1 MYHPWST
8 RSHVMQQT
16 ALLRGLLAK
25 GYHITAVFPFPTNI
39 VDVGYKEIAV
49 KNAFSKILKVMT
61 ESMMNRDTRGV
72 WTFLSLLP
80 RLVEVMNSVLQDN
93 VDTQHKV
100 IEDLSIRNKSVDAM
114 IMTNHVSFLAN
125 SLYDHY
131 KCPII
136 SVSPPG
142 WTRLMKHVGN
152 PMNPAVHPD
161 SLMPFIEPLAFSERL
176 VNTFF
181 YAVMD
186 YDILGW
192 TWISIFADSA
202 LFDIQGFSKLPQKTS
217 LLLLCSN
224 FVTHSPRVLTA
235 NTVEVGGIHCR
246 EGETLPDDLLR
257 FLDAHPEGVVYVSF
271 GSSIKPSQMPP
282 ERKQVF
288 MNTFANLNHFVIWK
302 WDEDNIPN
310 LPPNVILRKWLPQQD
325 LLAHPNLRVFVTHGG
340 LLSVQEALYHQTPLV
355 GIPLGN
361 DQKANILRAEKN
373 GFAVSLDWNSIDQDK
388 FSAAI
393 NKAMNDDDLKENM
406 KRMHELFVDARD
418 PPLDRA
424 VWWVEYVLR
433 HKGAEFL
440 KPHSVDLPWY
450 QYHLLDVIAF
460 ILIILSLF
468 IFLIIKCLMFCCKFA
483 CPRKLKTD

>member
-8 RSHVMQQT
+8 RSHMMQQT

-49 KNAFSKILKVMT
+49 KNAFSKIMKVMT
-61 ESMMNRDTRGV
+61 DSMMNQDTTKV
-72 WTFLSLLP
+72 WTYLSLLP

-100 IEDLSIRNKSVDAM
+100 IEDLSLRNKSVDAM
-114 IMTNHVSFLAN
+114 IMTNYFSFLAN
-125 SLYDHY
+125 GLYDHY

-136 SVSPPG
+136 SMSPPG

-152 PMNPAVHPD
+152 PMNPAIHPD
-161 SLMPFIEPLAFSERL
+161 IIMPFIEPLVFSERL
-176 VNTFF
+176 VNTLFF
-181 YAVMD
+181 AVMD
-186 YDILGW
+186 FDILGW
-192 TWISIFADSA
+192 TWISIE
-202 LFDIQGFSKLPQKTS
+202 GFTKLPQKTS

-271 GSSIKPSQMPP
+271 GSSVKPSQMPP
-282 ERKQVF
+282 KRKQVF
-288 MNTFANLNHFVIWK
+288 MSTFANLNHFVIWK
-302 WDEDNIPN
+302 WDEDDIPN
-310 LPPNVILRKWLPQQD
+310 LPSNVMLHKWLPQQD

-361 DQKANILRAEKN
+361 DQKPNLMRAEKK
-373 GFAVSLDWNSIDQDK
+373 GYAIMLDWLSISSDK
-388 FSAAI
+388 FYAAI
-393 NKAMNDDDLKENM
+393 TRAMYEEELKENM
-406 KRMHELFVDARD
+406 KRMHTLFVDARD
-418 PPLDRA
+418 TPLDRA
-424 VWWVEYVLR
+424 VWWVEYIIR
-433 HKGAEFL
+433 HEGAQFL
-440 KPHSVDLPWY
+440 KPHSVDLAWY
-450 QYHLLDVIAF
+450 QYHLLDVIAL
-460 ILIILSLF
+460 ILIILSF
-468 IFLIIKCLMFCCKFA
+468 VICIFLKCCSCCFRFCCS
-483 CPRKLKTD
+483 RKMKTE